1 MKSNMNDEPSL
12 DKIDDFNG
20 KESKDKRN
28 TVRLVIIGLLIFG
41 AVYSFFKYNNSQ
53 VNDYVGTPE
62 KPGIDITKGK

>member
-1 MKSNMNDEPSL
+1 MKSNTNDEPSL

-41 AVYSFFKYNNSQ
+41 AIYSFVKYNNNQ
-53 VNDYVGTPE
+53 VSDYVGTPE
-62 KPGIDITKGK
+62 KPGINVTKGK

>member
-1 MKSNMNDEPSL
+1 MKSNTNDEPSL

-41 AVYSFFKYNNSQ
+41 AIYSFFKYNNNQ
-53 VNDYVGTPE
+53 VDDYVGTPE
-62 KPGIDITKGK
+62 KPGINVTKGK

>member
-28 TVRLVIIGLLIFG
+28 TVRLVVIGLLIFG
-41 AVYSFFKYNNSQ
+41 AIYSFFKYNNNQ
-53 VNDYVGTPE
+53 VDDYIGTPE
-62 KPGIDITKGK
+62 KPGINVTKGK